1 MVRGKER
8 DRKSYYT
15 KVTCPTLQSLE
26 ILDAEFYANYEVGKL
41 QDCLMERCNRKA
53 ELRKLMLF
61 NRINLCEEDVNRLR
75 GIVVDVDQDK

>member
-26 ILDAEFYANYEVGKL
+26 ILDAKFYANYEVGKL

-53 ELRKLMLF
+53 ELRKLMLS

-75 GIVVDVDQDK
+75 